1 MCCEPLP
8 CKCTNHLAA
17 ARHRCDFLRVCFFW
31 GGGAL
36 VTRWRREFQ
45 YRTENLNCT
54 GTFTSHSP
62 MASWF
67 LSCISQSSWTLSAQW
82 WMVRITGLVSRAPGG
97 PQLTTGLSSVW
108 ASSTG
113 GLDKT
118 EHSRFQPQ
126 GGQSELALC
135 LGVCGFLGGLFF
147 TNKSELALSRRRLGW
162 IRIGNQTP
170 EQMTA
175 GQHKLNQSVTGG
187 GGGGFSHDSAGGRSS
202 QFMEEK

>member
-1 MCCEPLP
+1 MYKSSGSGSRQMGFFEGFFLGSCYS
-8 CKCTNHLAA
+8 LAA
-17 ARHRCDFLRVCFFW
+17 SLQQ
-31 GGGAL
+31 GTG
-36 VTRWRREFQ
+36 
-45 YRTENLNCT
+45 NLNCT

-118 EHSRFQPQ
+118 ENSRFQPQ
-126 GGQSELALC
+126 EVQIELTSMFGC
-135 LGVCGFLGGLFF
+135 LFF
-147 TNKSELALSRRRLGW
+147 CFFS
-162 IRIGNQTP
+162 
-170 EQMTA
+170 
-175 GQHKLNQSVTGG
+175 QSKVSWHSKDGG
-187 GGGGFSHDSAGGRSS
+187 
-202 QFMEEK
+202 

>member
-1 MCCEPLP
+1 MCLLKFHSVSPLSACAARVCDPGRSPGRGPSFTRAEMCCESLL

-17 ARHRCDFLRVCFFW
+17 VQRRW
-31 GGGAL
+31 GVFGGSCYSLA
-36 VTRWRREFQ
+36 TSFQ
-45 YRTENLNCT
+45 HGTGNPNCT

-108 ASSTG
+108 PSSTG

-118 EHSRFQPQ
+118 ENSRFQPQ
-126 GGQSELALC
+126 RG
-135 LGVCGFLGGLFF
+135 
-147 TNKSELALSRRRLGW
+147 
-162 IRIGNQTP
+162 
-170 EQMTA
+170 
-175 GQHKLNQSVTGG
+175 
-187 GGGGFSHDSAGGRSS
+187 
-202 QFMEEK
+202 